1 MIKNKK
7 GLSAI
12 VITVILVALVLVA
25 VAIVWAVVRD
35 LIGGGVEDIELS
47 AKCLNIDIE
56 ATAVDCTIP
65 ASCSIT
71 LTRTGTN
78 SDEIAGVK
86 LVFGNDTVV
95 SSVITEEGNIE
106 ALAGKTI
113 TGLSSEIANPN
124 EVGVTVYFENSLGE
138 EDICQK
144 TITTNF

>member
-25 VAIVWAVVRD
+25 VAIVWAVVKN
-35 LIGGGVEDIELS
+35 LIGTGVEDIEIS
-47 AKCLNIDIE
+47 AKCLNIDVE
-56 ATAVDCTIP
+56 ATAIDCTNP

-78 SDEIAGVK
+78 SDDIAGVK
-86 LVFGNDTVV
+86 LVFGNDTTT

-106 ALAGKTI
+106 ALAGKTM
-113 TGLSSEIANPN
+113 TGVSSEISSPN
-124 EVGVTVYFENSLGE
+124 ELGITVYFESSLGE
-138 EDICQK
+138 EELCTK